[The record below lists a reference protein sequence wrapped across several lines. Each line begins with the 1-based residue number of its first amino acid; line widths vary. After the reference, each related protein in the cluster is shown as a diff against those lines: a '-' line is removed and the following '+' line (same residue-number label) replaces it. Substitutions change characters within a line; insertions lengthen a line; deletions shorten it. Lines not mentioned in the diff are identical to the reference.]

1 MRIASVIASVHTTT
15 TPRSPCRRACRSRA
29 SRLRW
34 RRVVRVRP
42 LALPQLGFST
52 PSGLAQQLRD
62 ARHSREEAGPSLQ
75 APSHY
80 VTAGASRL
88 QSRRFL
94 NRWSPTCSTAPARD
108 FRHLTRQLAQN
119 TATRMTSGSAVSC
132 AKIRAETVEPCSLTL
147 DLSLTLT
154 LALAPAL
161 ALALALPSSGPDL
174 GPRLPAAEAPRARL
188 VGWLRL
194 RAPRCRMRSRNLYTT

>member
-1 MRIASVIASVHTTT
+1 MQTGVPFTRISFAVA
-15 TPRSPCRRACRSRA
+15 PRGQSAPLGAAPARLLRPIRPRPTAPGRSALSGRG
-29 SRLRW
+29 
-34 RRVVRVRP
+34 RP
-42 LALPQLGFST
+42 IITGPQ
-52 PSGLAQQLRD
+52 PLRD
-62 ARHSREEAGPSLQ
+62 CWSQP
-75 APSHY
+75 
-80 VTAGASRL
+80 L

-132 AKIRAETVEPCSLTL
+132 AKIRAETVEACSLTL